1 MAKKN
6 KQVPRNDLQYEQL
19 ASEYLIKA
27 NPKLDEYSLVAHN
40 LYNRALFDLRQ
51 GFFKKKYIKG
61 YSQLDQIF
69 KERYQKRELML
80 YHSLGYVQSAQQTLR
95 EVTTVWQAFFK
106 ALKAYKANPSK
117 FSGKPRLPRYL
128 RDKRHTFFVTNQ
140 NA

>member
-27 NPKLDEYSLVAHN
+27 TPKLDEYSLVAHN

-61 YSQLDQIF
+61 ADFSW
-69 KERYQKRELML
+69 K
-80 YHSLGYVQSAQQTLR
+80 LR
-95 EVTTVWQAFFK
+95 SSRR
-106 ALKAYKANPSK
+106 NPSACLK
-117 FSGKPRLPRYL
+117 
-128 RDKRHTFFVTNQ
+128 
-140 NA
+140 

>member
-27 NPKLDEYSLVAHN
+27 TPKLDEYSLVAHN

-51 GFFKKKYIKG
+51 GFFKKRYIKG

-95 EVTTVWQAFFK
+95 EVTTVWHHS
-106 ALKAYKANPSK
+106 LK
-117 FSGKPRLPRYL
+117 R
-128 RDKRHTFFVTNQ
+128 
-140 NA
+140 

>member
-1 MAKKN
+1 M
-6 KQVPRNDLQYEQL
+6 QYEQL

-27 NPKLDEYSLVAHN
+27 TPKLDEYSLVAHN

-80 YHSLGYVQSAQQTLR
+80 YHSLGLCPIG
-95 EVTTVWQAFFK
+95 TTDFK
-106 ALKAYKANPSK
+106 RGHNCLAIIL
-117 FSGKPRLPRYL
+117 
-128 RDKRHTFFVTNQ
+128 
-140 NA
+140 